1 MSTVSSQNEIV
12 AATEA
17 REVGERI
24 SVRKAQ
30 LLAIFLF
37 ELRQRLRRLSTY
49 IYFAVFFG
57 LGLLF
62 ALMSGGAFAQAT
74 VDFGT
79 GGKILLNSPY
89 ALNGIITYICFFGIV
104 ITAAIAG
111 QATYQDIDN
120 NSEVF
125 FYTAPITKFDYLGG
139 RFLAAVAIQVLIF
152 SGVGLSAWI
161 GTLTPWIDKTRLGPQ
176 MVAAYFQPYFIN
188 VLPNLIFLSA
198 VFFALAALTRKMLP
212 VYVAGVLVLI
222 AYFTVAQSAGA
233 GLQTSLRAT
242 LCDPLGSAAIDRV
255 TRYWTPFERN
265 TRLIPLGGA
274 LLINRALWLSVG
286 AIFWLVAYV
295 RFAFAYP
302 LERAKS
308 RKAVEENGAITATQA
323 LPIAHPA
330 FSSAASFRQL
340 FSLTRIQFTETTKNV
355 FFVVLMLAGFA
366 FATVAASGLLNPVD
380 ARTYPVTHLMLLMA
394 GAGFFIF
401 AIAIIIFYSGEL
413 VWRERDAQLNQVMDA
428 LPLQRW
434 VLFSSKLFA
443 LMLVQVLVVATI
455 MAAGLVVQVA
465 QGYHHFELSLYFREL
480 FLNRLTQLWI
490 LCVLAI
496 FVQTLVNNKYLGH
509 FVMVLYI
516 VATIALPPAGFQDYL
531 YRFGETPTVTY
542 SDMNGYGPFLQ
553 PLIWFRLYWGIGA
566 VLLAIVT
573 SLLWVRGTD
582 SNWRTRISLA
592 KARFSGTSAA
602 GVAICAV
609 LMLGVGGFIYYNT
622 HILNPYRTTFQIDDE
637 RAQYEKKYIQY
648 WPLPQPRITD
658 VTTAVDFYPDQ
669 RSVAIRGTMM
679 LENKTDSP
687 IDRVALTIWPGN
699 LFPLPRPHIKVNRL
713 SFVGGQ
719 SPIVEDPKLG
729 FYLYKLPAPLAPQQR
744 LELDFAL
751 QYGNPGFEN
760 SRPNTDIVHNGS
772 FITDSYLPYIGYSP
786 NIELTDDSTRHKH
799 GLDKPRRLPKLED
812 VAARRYNSGSFDADW
827 INFDATLSTN
837 PDQTAIAPGSLQKEW
852 TENGRRYFHYKMDAP
867 ILNLYS
873 MQSARYL
880 VRRDKWQNVNLE
892 IYYQPG
898 HTFDLDTMMES
909 LKESLAYC
917 SANFSPFQF
926 HQLRIIEFPDY
937 GTFAESF
944 ANTIPFS
951 EAIGFITKV
960 SNKPDAVNLPFYVT
974 AHETGH
980 QWWAHQAISAYVEG
994 ATSIDETMAQY
1005 TALMVMKHHYGPES
1019 IKRFLR
1025 FELDRYLSGRG
1036 MERNEE
1042 NPLSRVDPNQGYI
1055 HYRKGSL
1062 VMYALQDYIGEDKVN
1077 AAIREFLKQY
1087 AFKGPP
1093 YPTSLDLEADFQKET
1108 PPQYQYLFADL
1119 FQNITVYDNR
1129 ALSADYVKEPD
1140 GKYQVHLVVEAKKF
1154 RADSRGEDHEIP
1166 VNDWIDIGVLDRDGK
1181 YLYLKRQEI
1190 DQDKTDLTLTVDGV
1204 PARAGIDPVD
1214 KLIDR
1219 NPDDNVIAV
1228 KKK

>member
-1 MSTVSSQNEIV
+1 ML
-12 AATEA
+12 A
-17 REVGERI
+17 
-24 SVRKAQ
+24 
-30 LLAIFLF
+30 AIFLF
-37 ELRQRLRRLSTY
+37 DLRQRLRRVSTY
-49 IYFAVFFG
+49 VYFVVYFA

-62 ALMSGGAFAQAT
+62 ALMSGGAIPGSS

-111 QATYQDIDN
+111 QATYQDIDS
-120 NSEVF
+120 NSAVF
-125 FYTAPITKFDYLGG
+125 FYTAPITKLDYLGG
-139 RFLAAVAIQVLIF
+139 RFLAAVALQIVIF
-152 SGVGLSAWI
+152 SSVGLGAWI
-161 GTLTPWIDKTRLGPQ
+161 GTLLPWIDKTRMGPQ
-176 MVAAYFQPYFIN
+176 MLLAYLQPYFIN
-188 VLPNLIFLSA
+188 VLPNLIFLTA
-198 VFFALAALTRKMLP
+198 IFFALAALTRKMLP

-222 AYFTVAQSAGA
+222 AYFTIAQASGA
-233 GLQTSLRAT
+233 GLATSLKAA
-242 LCDPLGSAAIDRV
+242 LGDPLGGAAIDRV
-255 TRYWTPFERN
+255 TRYWTPYERN
-265 TRLIPLGGA
+265 TQLIPLGGI
-274 LLINRALWLSVG
+274 LLANRALWLGVG
-286 AIFWLVAYV
+286 AIFWIVAYV
-295 RFAFAYP
+295 KFAFAYP
-302 LERAKS
+302 SERGKS
-308 RKAVEENGAITATQA
+308 RKTLEENDAISATET
-323 LPIAHPA
+323 LPIAHPS

-340 FSLTRIQFTETTKNV
+340 VSLTWIQFTETTKNV
-355 FFVVLMLAGFA
+355 FFVVLMLAGFL
-366 FATVAASGLLNPVD
+366 FSIIAASGLMSPQE
-380 ARTYPVTHLMLLMA
+380 AHTYPVTHMMLLMA
-394 GAGFFIF
+394 SAGFLIF

-413 VWRERDAQLNQVMDA
+413 VWRERDAQLNQVVDA

-434 VLFSSKLFA
+434 VLFCSKLFA
-443 LMLVQVLVVATI
+443 LMLVQVLVVLTI
-455 MAAGLVVQVA
+455 FAAGVIVQLA
-465 QGYHHFELSLYFREL
+465 QGYYHFQFSLYFREL

-496 FVQTLVNNKYLGH
+496 FIQTLVNNKYLGH

-531 YRFGETPTVTY
+531 YRFGETPPVTY
-542 SDMNGYGPFLQ
+542 SDINGYGPFLQ

-573 SLLWVRGTD
+573 NLLWVRGTD
-582 SNWRTRISLA
+582 TNWQTRRSLA
-592 KARFSGTSAA
+592 RARLSSTTLAGATVCAA
-602 GVAICAV
+602 
-609 LMLGVGGFIYYNT
+609 LMLGVGGFIFYNT
-622 HILNPYRTTFQIDDE
+622 HVLNPYRSRFQVDE
-637 RAQYEKKYIQY
+637 ARAQYEKKYQQY
-648 WPLPQPRITD
+648 FSLPQPQITD
-658 VTTAVDFYPDQ
+658 VNTEVDFYPEK
-669 RSVAIRGTMM
+669 RSVAISGTML
-679 LENKTDSP
+679 LENKTDSD
-687 IDRVALTIWPGN
+687 INQVALTIWPGN
-699 LFPLPRPHIKVNRL
+699 LAPLPRPHIKVNRL
-713 SFVGGQ
+713 SFEGGQ
-719 SPIVEDPKLG
+719 TAIIEDPAHG
-729 FYLYKLPAPLAPQQR
+729 FYLYKLQAPLAPHQQVQ
-744 LELDFAL
+744 LDFAL
-751 QYGNPGFEN
+751 QYDNPGFEN
-760 SRPNTDIVHNGS
+760 SAPNTDIVENGS

-827 INFDATLSTN
+827 INFEATLSTS
-837 PDQTAIAPGSLQKEW
+837 PDQIAIAPGYLQKEW

-873 MQSARYL
+873 IQSARYA

-898 HTFDLDTMMES
+898 HEFDLDTMMQS
-909 LKESLAYC
+909 MKETLAYC

-926 HQLRIIEFPDY
+926 HQLRIIEFPGY
-937 GTFAESF
+937 GNFAESF
-944 ANTIPFS
+944 ANTVPFS
-951 EAIGFITKV
+951 ENIGFLTKL
-960 SNKPDAVNLPFYVT
+960 SDKPDAVNLPFYVT

-1005 TALMVMKHHYGPES
+1005 TALMVMKHHFGPES
-1019 IKRFLR
+1019 MKRFLR

-1036 MERNEE
+1036 TERNEE
-1042 NPLSRVDPNQGYI
+1042 NPLYRVDPNQGYI

-1077 AAIREFLKQY
+1077 EAIRAFLKQY

-1093 YPTSLDLEADFQKET
+1093 YPTSLDLENEFRKVT

-1129 ALSADYVKEPD
+1129 ALSAEYVKEPD
-1140 GKYQVHLVVEAKKF
+1140 GKYQVHLVVESKKF
-1154 RADSRGEDHEIP
+1154 RADARGQEHTIP
-1166 VNDWIDIGVLDRDGK
+1166 VNDMIDIGVLDSNGK
-1181 YLYLKRQEI
+1181 YLYLERQKI

-1204 PARAGIDPVD
+1204 PAKAGIDPVD